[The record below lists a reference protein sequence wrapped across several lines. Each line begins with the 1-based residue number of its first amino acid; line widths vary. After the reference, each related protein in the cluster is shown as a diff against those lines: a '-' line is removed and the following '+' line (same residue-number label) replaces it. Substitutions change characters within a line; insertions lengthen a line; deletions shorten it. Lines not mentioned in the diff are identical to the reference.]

1 MPVAYSST
9 FKRTVNASGA
19 AEVPRILLEIN
30 NAALL
35 APIRV
40 VNDNADLTS
49 NGHLFVANLTRS
61 DGDEFLPL
69 AARIPVRVE
78 TQSFPLEAANE
89 ALAMLRAG
97 HLSGAA
103 VLVP

>member
-1 MPVAYSST
+1 M
-9 FKRTVNASGA
+9 
-19 AEVPRILLEIN
+19 
-30 NAALL
+30 
-35 APIRV
+35 
-40 VNDNADLTS
+40 
-49 NGHLFVANLTRS
+49 ANLTRS

-69 AARIPVRVE
+69 AARIPVHVE

-103 VLVP
+103 VLIP